1 MIQTEYHPKIP
12 SYPALRVEV
21 PSISVVMHDTLQFQ
35 VSHEFREASYFKMSY
50 VFSSWMTAFQAN
62 IPLLK

>member
-1 MIQTEYHPKIP
+1 MIQTEYHPKTP

-21 PSISVVMHDTLQFQ
+21 PSISVVMHNTLQFQ
-35 VSHEFREASYFKMSY
+35 VSHELREASYLKMSY
-50 VFSSWMTAFQAN
+50 VLPSWMTAFQAN